1 MTTARWLALA
11 ALLVAVVFAIEGG
24 SYNER
29 NYLAVRQAERD
40 SAQRVVVLQRAVDSL
55 TAFRDS
61 LANDPAVQERV
72 AREQLGMVKP
82 GELMFMIVRDSTPP

>member
-1 MTTARWLALA
+1 VTTARWLALA